1 MFELNEGIKIVY
13 RDDGAFIYNEKNGSV
28 KIVNET
34 GKMILELVCSKGILE
49 IVNRILEEYSID
61 ERVNNVEQEVVLF
74 LSELER
80 EGIVC
85 KR

>member
-1 MFELNEGIKIVY
+1 VFELNEGIKIVY
-13 RDDGAFIYNEKNGSV
+13 REDGAFIYNEKNGSV

-34 GKMILELVCSKGILE
+34 GKMILELVCCKGIME
-49 IVNRILEEYSID
+49 IVNKILEEYSID

>member
-13 RDDGAFIYNEKNGSV
+13 REDGAFIYNEKNGSV